1 MVFVNMTLLNTRID
15 IKSDVFEKTEI
26 HLFKTEYRY
35 ATNVVAHY
43 IQLQIVKQLIISEM
57 YVNANISGNDM
68 YCRYN
73 R

>member
-1 MVFVNMTLLNTRID
+1 MSMTLLNTRTY

-26 HLFKTEYRY
+26 HTEYRY

-43 IQLQIVKQLIISEM
+43 IQVQIVKQLIIGEM
-57 YVNANISGNDM
+57 YVNANISVNEM
-68 YCRYN
+68 YYRYN